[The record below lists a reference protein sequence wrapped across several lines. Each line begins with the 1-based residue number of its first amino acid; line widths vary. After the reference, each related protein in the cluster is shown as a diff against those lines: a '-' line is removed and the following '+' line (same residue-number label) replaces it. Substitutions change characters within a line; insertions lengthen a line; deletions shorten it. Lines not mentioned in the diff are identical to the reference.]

1 MGSLVRIQYRPL
13 FHFAGFCTESQGLA
27 QLRKAQG
34 VEFQIARMCKQ
45 VRLGAAPHFAPR
57 MHRFLHRLFSRLSLR
72 LQRVSLFPCA
82 ESNHPFQLLLEH
94 ANLYVSNNGELLLK
108 DYDPATMRL
117 DARDNHQ
124 PNLFHRIHEGFGRVE
139 AKACALLS
147 QLFCGMKSED
157 FRSSPQALETTTHRL
172 QLPFQTTQRESAG
185 VLRKQELFVLH
196 ALHGVPSLD
205 FELSTTLLSN

>member
-13 FHFAGFCTESQGLA
+13 FHFAGFCTQSQDHA

-45 VRLGAAPHFAPR
+45 VPLGAAPHFAPR
-57 MHRFLHRLFSRLSLR
+57 MHRFLHRFLHRLFWRLSLR

-94 ANLYVSNNGELLLK
+94 VNLYVSNNGELLLK
-108 DYDPATMRL
+108 DYDPAKRRL

-124 PNLFHRIHEGFGRVE
+124 PNRFHKTLADSERVE
-139 AKACALLS
+139 AKVFA
-147 QLFCGMKSED
+147 
-157 FRSSPQALETTTHRL
+157 P
-172 QLPFQTTQRESAG
+172 
-185 VLRKQELFVLH
+185 H
-196 ALHGVPSLD
+196 AQ
-205 FELSTTLLSN
+205 

>member
-1 MGSLVRIQYRPL
+1 
-13 FHFAGFCTESQGLA
+13 
-27 QLRKAQG
+27 
-34 VEFQIARMCKQ
+34 MCKL

-94 ANLYVSNNGELLLK
+94 VNLYVSNNGELLLK
-108 DYDPATMRL
+108 DYDPAKRRL

-124 PNLFHRIHEGFGRVE
+124 PNRFRKTLADSERAE

-147 QLFCGMKSED
+147 
-157 FRSSPQALETTTHRL
+157 
-172 QLPFQTTQRESAG
+172 
-185 VLRKQELFVLH
+185 
-196 ALHGVPSLD
+196 
-205 FELSTTLLSN
+205 